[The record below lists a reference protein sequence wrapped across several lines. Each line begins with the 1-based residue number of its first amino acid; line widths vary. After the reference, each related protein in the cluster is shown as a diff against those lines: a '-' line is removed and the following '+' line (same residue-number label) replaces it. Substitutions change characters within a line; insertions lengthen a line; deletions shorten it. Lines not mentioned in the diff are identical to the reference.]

1 MIDQLITRYLALRDK
16 KTELK
21 RGLDDQIA
29 KIDEGMER
37 IEKALA
43 EHMAKTGAER
53 IGSANGVAYFSTERS
68 ATVADRESF
77 FQFLEDTGMWHLA
90 DIRAAKKQIS
100 DYRDEMNDLP
110 PGINWREA
118 KVVRVNRA

>member
-1 MIDQLITRYLALRDK
+1 MINELIDRYIAIRDRKGDLK
-16 KTELK
+16 KQY
-21 RGLDDQIA
+21 DADVA
-29 KIDEGMER
+29 KLDEGLAR

-43 EHMAKTGAER
+43 AHLQATGAER
-53 IGSANGVAYFSTERS
+53 IGSAAGVAFFSTERS
-68 ATVADRESF
+68 ATVADREAF
-77 FQFLEDTGMWHLA
+77 FNYLEDSGNWHLA

-100 DYRDEMNDLP
+100 EYRDEMNDLP

>member
-1 MIDQLITRYLALRDK
+1 MIDQLIDRYIALRDRK
-16 KTELK
+16 AELK
-21 RGLDDQIA
+21 KEFDAQTA

-43 EHMAKTGAER
+43 ARMNADNIQR
-53 IGSANGVAYFSTERS
+53 IGSRSGVAFFSTERS
-68 ATVADRESF
+68 ARVADREAF
-77 FQFLEDTGMWHLA
+77 FEFLEASNLWHLA

-110 PGINWREA
+110 PGIDWREA